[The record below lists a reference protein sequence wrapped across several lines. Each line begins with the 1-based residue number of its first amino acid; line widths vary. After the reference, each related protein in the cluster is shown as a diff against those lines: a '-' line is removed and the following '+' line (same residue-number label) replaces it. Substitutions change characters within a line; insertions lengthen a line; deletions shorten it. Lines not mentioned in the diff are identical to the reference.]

1 MATSSVARGFVR
13 PPRLGLLS
21 HPGHPRGIA
30 LSTVLHLIA
39 MAAIIWLPR
48 LFPFPTVLPMKATIK
63 PDVADPE
70 PLLIPALP
78 RLEDRGAGSRES
90 AGRAKAP
97 GSAPAKLV
105 AEPEPRKPDFTAP
118 QEIVSVVPNAVNR
131 VQTIRRPDLVAPPRM
146 KFPIRLQSMVVLPS
160 GPAPVLTPPPPEPP
174 KAPAPTPAAS
184 VEVPVL
190 KPVTP
195 APALVAVPKRASVI
209 PAQSKPTPAVAPNLR
224 VLAEAQTNLP
234 KSVVV
239 INAVN
244 VAPDPGVAVPDAEL
258 AGNFVVGPPSN
269 ASSTEKSSAAGA
281 GHAAEGSPGS
291 SAHGGAA
298 KPDSGSGTGSG
309 GGHAPGAG
317 GGDHVEPGAGTG
329 TGRGTAAGIGS
340 GSAAGSGG
348 KSGVGG
354 GSGSGSTPGPGSS
367 NGSPGTGA
375 GSGPSMGIS
384 ISGGIPGRNG
394 ATVTRA
400 VPQHRSYGMMIIS
413 GGNNGGAS
421 RDVGVFDRSET
432 VYSVTV
438 PVAGGPDWTIQYA
451 VLNRNQAG
459 AGFLTPLFVEKK
471 TTATMPKSDLAADSG
486 PVFITGA
493 IDESGKLHAM
503 RPIRPQDPR
512 SQYAIRALEQWE
524 FLPAQMDGKPIAC
537 KVLIGVSITTN
548 Q

>member
-1 MATSSVARGFVR
+1 MATSSVARRFVR
-13 PPRLGLLS
+13 PPSLRLLP

-30 LSTVLHLIA
+30 LSTVLHVIA

-48 LFPFPTVLPMKATIK
+48 LFPSPTVLPMKNIME
-63 PDVADPE
+63 PDVAEPE
-70 PLLIPALP
+70 PLVIPALP

-97 GSAPAKLV
+97 GSAPAKPV
-105 AEPEPRKPDFTAP
+105 AEPEPRKPDFIAP

-131 VQTIRRPDLVAPPRM
+131 VQTIRRPDLVAPPKM

-160 GPAPVLTPPPPEPP
+160 GPAPVLTPVPPEPP
-174 KAPAPTPAAS
+174 KPVPMPTAS

-195 APALVAVPKRASVI
+195 APVLVAVPKRASVI
-209 PAQSKPTPAVAPNLR
+209 PAPSKPTPAVAPNLR
-224 VLAEAQTNLP
+224 VLADTQANLP

-244 VAPDPGVAVPDAEL
+244 VAPDPGVVVPDAEL
-258 AGNFVVGPPSN
+258 AGNFVVGPPSD
-269 ASSTEKSSAAGA
+269 ASSTEKPSAAGA
-281 GHAAEGSPGS
+281 GHAGEGSPGS
-291 SAHGGAA
+291 STHGGASR
-298 KPDSGSGTGSG
+298 PESGSGTGSG
-309 GGHAPGAG
+309 AGHTPGAG
-317 GGDHVEPGAGTG
+317 SGDHAEPGTGTG
-329 TGRGTAAGIGS
+329 TGRGTANGIGS
-340 GSAAGSGG
+340 GSTAGSGG
-348 KSGVGG
+348 RSGAGG
-354 GSGSGSTPGPGSS
+354 GSGSGSTSGPGSG
-367 NGSPGTGA
+367 NGSPGTSA
-375 GSGPSMGIS
+375 GSGPSTGIS

-400 VPQHRSYGMMIIS
+400 VPQHRSYGMLIIS

-459 AGFLTPLFVEKK
+459 AGFLTPPFVGKK
-471 TTATMPKSDLAADSG
+471 IAATMPKSEVAADSN
-486 PVFITGA
+486 PVFITGI
-493 IDESGKLHAM
+493 IDESGKLHTL
-503 RPIRPQDPR
+503 RPVHPQDPR

-537 KVLIGVSITTN
+537 KVLIGVSITLN

>member
-1 MATSSVARGFVR
+1 MATSSIARHFVR
-13 PPRLGLLS
+13 PPRLSLLP

-30 LSTVLHLIA
+30 LSTVLHVIA

-48 LFPFPTVLPMKATIK
+48 LFPFPTVLPMKDLVK

-70 PLLIPALP
+70 PLLTPALP

-90 AGRAKAP
+90 AGRAKAS
-97 GSAPAKLV
+97 GSAPAKSV
-105 AEPEPRKPDFTAP
+105 AEPEPRKPDFIAP

-131 VQTIRRPDLVAPPRM
+131 VQTIRRPDLVAPPKM
-146 KFPIRLQSMVVLPS
+146 KLPVRLQSMVVLPS
-160 GPAPVLTPPPPEPP
+160 GPAPVLMPAPSEPP
-174 KAPAPTPAAS
+174 KQPPVPTPTTP

-209 PAQSKPTPAVAPNLR
+209 PVQSRPTPAAAPNLR
-224 VLAEAQTNLP
+224 VLADAQTNLP

-244 VAPDPGVAVPDAEL
+244 VAPDPGVVVPDAEL

-269 ASSTEKSSAAGA
+269 TSSTEKSSAAGA
-281 GHAAEGSPGS
+281 GHAGEGSPDS
-291 SAHGGAA
+291 STHGGVSR
-298 KPDSGSGTGSG
+298 PDSGSGAGSG
-309 GGHAPGAG
+309 DGHTAGAG
-317 GGDHVEPGAGTG
+317 GGDHAEPGTG
-329 TGRGTAAGIGS
+329 SGRGTANGIGS
-340 GSAAGSGG
+340 GGTAGSGG
-348 KSGVGG
+348 KSGTGG
-354 GSGSGSTPGPGSS
+354 GSGSGPASGPGSS

-375 GSGPSMGIS
+375 GSGPSTGIS
-384 ISGGIPGRNG
+384 ISGGIPGRSG

-400 VPQHRSYGMMIIS
+400 EPQHRSYGMMIIS

-438 PVAGGPDWTIQYA
+438 AVAGGPDWTIQYA
-451 VLNRNQAG
+451 VLNRGQAG
-459 AGFLTPLFVEKK
+459 AGFLAPPFVGKK
-471 TTATMPKSDLAADSG
+471 VAATMPKTELAADSS
-486 PVFITGA
+486 PVFITGI
-493 IDESGKLHAM
+493 IDESGKLHTL

-512 SQYAIRALEQWE
+512 SQYAMRALEQWE

-537 KVLIGVSITTN
+537 KVLIGVPVTIA